1 MMTTRIDVMTASLT
15 ARRRWRPLAW
25 LLAWIGAAMDRRD
38 QRLRLETLDPH
49 LLRDIGLTRAQ
60 ARAEA
65 ERPCWRA

>member
-1 MMTTRIDVMTASLT
+1 MTTRTDALTASPP
-15 ARRRWRPLAW
+15 ARHRGHPLAW

-38 QRLRLETLDPH
+38 QRLRLATLDPH
-49 LLRDIGLTRAQ
+49 LLRDIGLTRAE

>member
-1 MMTTRIDVMTASLT
+1 MTSRTETLAPSRP
-15 ARRRWRPLAW
+15 ARRGWHSWAW

-49 LLRDIGLTRAQ
+49 LLRDIGLTRAE

>member
-1 MMTTRIDVMTASLT
+1 LTTHTDALIASPP
-15 ARRRWRPLAW
+15 ARHRRSPVAW

-38 QRLRLETLDPH
+38 QRLRLATLDPH
-49 LLRDIGLTRAQ
+49 LLRDIGLTRAE